1 MSTLTVQNIQGSSSS
16 SNTINVA
23 SGHKIS
29 GAAGSIVTPGNVIQ
43 VVSSTLTSAVTGTG
57 TSIVDTGLTATITP
71 TSASNK
77 VYVNGYITVGTQ
89 TFYVYC
95 LSLIHI

>member
-1 MSTLTVQNIQGSSSS
+1 MVSILKT
-16 SNTINVA
+16 NTIQASHGTNISVA
-23 SGHKIS
+23 SGHTFS
-29 GAAGSIVTPGNVIQ
+29 PAGHVIQ

-77 VYVNGYITVGTQ
+77 VYVNGYITLGTQ
-89 TFYVYC
+89 TFFTYC
-95 LSLIHI
+95 WLVRGSYTNF